1 MEFNFTL
8 CFLPNKYDCKRSSE
22 FLSVPYALSLE
33 SNKSYGCRIVLSTYV
48 QILICS
54 KKMQL
59 LSKTTCW
66 KIIFQPNWLILCW
79 QTSWKRFPMV
89 QIMIQKRFQLWERW
103 KYFWFFRILV
113 SRRYAL
119 KRVSLPFF
127 VQSAYNQIDFKVVF
141 KTTRRLS
148 DLFRIKDSIPK
159 RFKSSVVY
167 GIVLIITWVKQRD
180 IWKNDLTSIVTSEN
194 PQQYLH
200 TWWRLIMTFPLMM
213 FRLWPLGIVTLS
225 VRFPLEMFS

>member
-1 MEFNFTL
+1 MSFPS
-8 CFLPNKYDCKRSSE
+8 CFS
-22 FLSVPYALSLE
+22 
-33 SNKSYGCRIVLSTYV
+33 IVLSTYV

-54 KKMQL
+54 KKMQHL
-59 LSKTTCW
+59 LKTTCW
-66 KIIFQPNWLILCW
+66 KISFQPNWLILCW

-119 KRVSLPFF
+119 NRVSLPL
-127 VQSAYNQIDFKVVF
+127 FKV
-141 KTTRRLS
+141 LI
-148 DLFRIKDSIPK
+148 IKLIL
-159 RFKSSVVY
+159 KSSLKLPVVY
-167 GIVLIITWVKQRD
+167 QICFELKTLYLKGSNLRSYMEYTTQIVLIITWVKQCD

-213 FRLWPLGIVTLS
+213 LKLWPLGIVTLNY
-225 VRFPLEMFS
+225 